1 MPKRKAADPGLSRE
15 RIIDA
20 ALAQIERQGLEG
32 FTMRKL
38 GEALGVEAMSLY
50 HFFPSKQHLVDALV
64 DTAIASV
71 EFPPESLRPVERL
84 RRTMRAYREMAHR
97 FGRLYPVIAVHR
109 LNTPTGVTF
118 IEKVLGIVYEITG
131 DEETAA
137 RSFRSLGYFL
147 MGAALDETMGY
158 AKGPSAAQPVD
169 GAFIA
174 RECPLLARSAKYF
187 QRDQWDR
194 TFEQGM
200 EDMLRALTA
209 RCRRTPAAGSS
220 RGRSTRSGRA

>member
-15 RIIDA
+15 RIVET
-20 ALAQIERQGLEG
+20 ALAQIDRQGLEAL
-32 FTMRKL
+32 TMRRL

-71 EFPPESLRPVERL
+71 EFPPKSLPPVERM
-84 RRTMRAYREMAHR
+84 RRTMLAYRDMAHR
-97 FGRLYPVIAVHR
+97 HGRLYPVIAVHR
-109 LNTPTGVTF
+109 LNTPTGVRF
-118 IEKVLGIVYEITG
+118 IEKVLEIAYAIAG

-137 RSFRSLGYFL
+137 RSFRALGYYL

-158 AKGPSAAQPVD
+158 AKGPSAAEPVD

-174 RECPLLARSAKYF
+174 RECPLLARSARYF

-194 TFEQGM
+194 TFGQGM
-200 EDMLRALTA
+200 EDMLRALEERST
-209 RCRRTPAAGSS
+209 RRPAA
-220 RGRSTRSGRA
+220 RGPRARSTRSGRA